1 MPKRNN
7 NNKQPKRPQT
17 KTKPKAKQH
26 PRKTIM
32 RRPAANIG
40 NSSLAVPRNSTRS
53 KISASSRAMGDSIT
67 ITGRDFIGTAV
78 VPAGGDIANGIL
90 FQKYNVAAPPATRLA
105 QYAGIFS
112 RWHAKRYRYHLTSAL
127 PVGTT
132 SGTYVFAQDPDPTRL
147 YVSGAAGNTA
157 AALVLSRGSM
167 GRSTPFGFNSEP
179 GLKQYWE
186 HSVCDLAPS
195 RDYTSLWCVDPDAGA
210 PTPSDRLD
218 LAGQVLLVTA
228 VPGSL
233 VPGTP
238 VASIELEY
246 EVTFYVP
253 RIGSSAIARSSTI
266 RIPTPFA
273 TVPKPVLPTVSVAT
287 PDGLVNL
294 VIQAVSESKTTFE
307 AVTAPLKDF
316 IPYLAPSRS
325 DRSDL
330 KVVQVYGLPPASYTA
345 TVCLYTNTAPT
356 TTPTWFSSTSSHHT
370 GLSAGTSYPNVGGL
384 PTFGPTYPGGANVAP
399 DGVTWNW
406 SEALTLNW
414 SGSSDSARCFQD
426 VVIAPSS
433 LAALPID
440 FVMWFDLATSGTDL
454 YLDLGTSAIARKV
467 LVPAIRP
474 DGKEMKVEVEDFDHV
489 TPPLY
494 TPVPS
499 TVLGGSRYVKS
510 TSSPSV
516 PPGSRF
522 AHP

>member
-1 MPKRNN
+1 
-7 NNKQPKRPQT
+7 
-17 KTKPKAKQH
+17 
-26 PRKTIM
+26 M

-67 ITGRDFIGTAV
+67 ISGRDFIGTAV

-127 PVGTT
+127 PVGTS
-132 SGTYVFAQDPDPTRL
+132 SGTYVFAQDPDPTRV

-233 VPGTP
+233 VPGTA

-266 RIPTPFA
+266 RIPTPYA
-273 TVPKPVLPTVSVAT
+273 TSPKPVLPTIAVPT

-294 VIQAVSESKTTFE
+294 VLQTVQESKTTYE
-307 AVTAPLKDF
+307 AVTSALKDY
-316 IPYLAPSRS
+316 IPYKAPSRS
-325 DRSDL
+325 NL
-330 KVVQVYGLPPASYTA
+330 GVVQVFGLPPASYTA
-345 TVCLYTNTAPT
+345 TVTLFSNS
-356 TTPTWFSSTSSHHT
+356 TPSASSTWFTGTTLIQT
-370 GLSAGTSYPNVGGL
+370 GLSAGYAFPNNAGIPDFGTSHVG
-384 PTFGPTYPGGANVAP
+384 AAIVAP
-399 DGVTWNW
+399 DGVTWNH
-406 SEALTLNW
+406 SESLTLNW
-414 SGSSDSARCFQD
+414 SGSSDAARCFAD
-426 VVIAPSS
+426 VVIAPASS
-433 LAALPID
+433 DTPPLDI
-440 FVMWFDLATSGTDL
+440 VMWFDLATSGTDL
-454 YLDLGTSAIARKV
+454 YLDLSSGSMTRKAA
-467 LVPAIRP
+467 LPLTPALP
-474 DGKEMKVEVEDFDHV
+474 AESKEMKVEIDDFAHV
-489 TPPLY
+489 TPPLF
-494 TPVPS
+494 TPQPSLVP
-499 TVLGGSRYVKS
+499 GGQRYVAKS
-510 TSSPSV
+510 SSSSSV